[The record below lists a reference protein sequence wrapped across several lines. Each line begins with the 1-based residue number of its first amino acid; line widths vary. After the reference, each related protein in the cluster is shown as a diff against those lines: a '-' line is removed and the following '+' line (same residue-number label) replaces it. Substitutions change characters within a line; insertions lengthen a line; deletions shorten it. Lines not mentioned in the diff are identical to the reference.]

1 MTNPVPRSPMFA
13 TPADM
18 DALDKY
24 IQRLPLKDQTEAYRV
39 MMMTLNLAHRL
50 VETAAEEAKGAW

>member
-1 MTNPVPRSPMFA
+1 MSNPVPRSPMFA

-39 MMMTLNLAHRL
+39 MMMTLNYAHKL